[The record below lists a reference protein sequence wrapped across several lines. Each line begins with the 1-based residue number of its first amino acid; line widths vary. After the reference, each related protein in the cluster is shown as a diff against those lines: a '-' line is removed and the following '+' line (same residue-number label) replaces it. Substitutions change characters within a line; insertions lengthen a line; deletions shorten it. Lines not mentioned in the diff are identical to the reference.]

1 MGVSL
6 DGYVADLNG
15 AHDWALCGGEHR
27 DVTAWKLA
35 SLRRAGTHIMGR
47 VTYQEMAAFW
57 PTATGDYAAEMNA
70 IPKVVFSTTLES
82 ADWAD
87 TRIARGELTREV
99 EALTAAPGGD
109 IIAHGGARFAQA
121 LSHSGLVDEY
131 RLVVCPVVVS
141 AGMPLFKDLRA
152 APSRHRRDTR
162 LPRRHR
168 HPRLSPEAGRAMRE
182 LMLSAR
188 ITVNHT

>member
-1 MGVSL
+1 MRLLALQMGVSL

-15 AHDWALCGGEHR
+15 AHDWALRGGEHQ

-70 IPKVVFSTTLES
+70 IPKLVFSTTLDS

-87 TRIARGELTREV
+87 TRIARGELTHEV
-99 EALTAAPGGD
+99 EALKAAPGGD

-131 RLVVCPVVVS
+131 RLVVRPVVVGT
-141 AGMPLFKDLRA
+141 GMPLFKDLSAPLHLDIVEAHAYPDGIAVHVCRPKPAEPRA
-152 APSRHRRDTR
+152 S
-162 LPRRHR
+162 
-168 HPRLSPEAGRAMRE
+168 
-182 LMLSAR
+182 
-188 ITVNHT
+188 